1 MDNLEDLARA
11 AYKLHAEIDARRKE
25 LKDIEARIVEQA
37 VFPEGRKTASTTL
50 GNLSVKVQKAERYK
64 WDTQKLSLARDTLGD
79 AKFLKLFSYEWK
91 AKKTA
96 LDGFLE
102 NAPEDQKKVIEDAM
116 TVSTSYSVCVEE
128 KKS

>member
-1 MDNLEDLARA
+1 MDNLEELARA
-11 AYKLHAEIDARRKE
+11 AFQLHTEIDERRKE
-25 LKDIEARIVEQA
+25 LKAIEARIAEYA
-37 VFPEGRKTASTTL
+37 VFPEGRKTASTVA
-50 GNLSVKVQKAERYK
+50 GNFAVKVQKTERYK
-64 WDTQKLSLARDTLGD
+64 WDPSKLSLARTTLGD

-102 NAPEDQKKVIEDAM
+102 NAPEELRKSIEDAM
-116 TVSTSYSVCVEE
+116 TVISGCSVSVEE